1 MPSFSTFLYGI
12 LLCMEFFVELFVME
26 SWTLTIS
33 FFIFSHVLVVS
44 VLGPFFGLLRKE
56 IILILE
62 VVAGLWFFVKDEWV
76 IHCSFREWEHLRWHN
91 FCNRS
96 NFHKD
101 FLSDIVIWYW
111 VVWTSRQHCRE
122 GLWHQRNWRSYLI
135 FSNFSILQCFIF
147 WRHCW
152 GLSWD
157 TRVILVCWG
166 SPFFRWCCFEGREF
180 WDVGTRHLD
189 FQFLWVPVDG
199 GKSEWW

>member
-1 MPSFSTFLYGI
+1 MELRFRRKYSLGHRTLLNWIYSDLHCIDEFILILCTFGLVFKVCIFMDFSIFLFSTFIMPSFSTFLYGI

-44 VLGPFFGLLRKE
+44 VLGPFFGLPRKE

-62 VVAGLWFFVKDEWV
+62 AVAVLWFFGKDEWV
-76 IHCSFREWEHLRWHN
+76 IHCSSREWEHLRWHN

-111 VVWTSRQHCRE
+111 VVWTSRQRCRE
-122 GLWHQRNWRSYLI
+122 GL
-135 FSNFSILQCFIF
+135 
-147 WRHCW
+147 
-152 GLSWD
+152 
-157 TRVILVCWG
+157 
-166 SPFFRWCCFEGREF
+166 
-180 WDVGTRHLD
+180 
-189 FQFLWVPVDG
+189 
-199 GKSEWW
+199 